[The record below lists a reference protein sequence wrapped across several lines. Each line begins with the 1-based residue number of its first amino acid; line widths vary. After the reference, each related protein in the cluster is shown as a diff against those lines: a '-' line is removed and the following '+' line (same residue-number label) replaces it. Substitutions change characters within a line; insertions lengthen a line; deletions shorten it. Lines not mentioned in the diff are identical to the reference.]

1 MQLQIQTSD
10 STNMNLIE
18 GFKYI
23 YDLARCSKCQSF
35 ILLKSTN
42 KLYGTNDDCSCLH
55 EIDVPF
61 IVNTDITFQND
72 PDTKNIVAKY
82 EDFFVPKEF
91 SWAIIPSTYWDM
103 YASGNL
109 QAVYYPER
117 NNFIIVD
124 RDTQFPIE
132 CIYMYQCRRINDFYK
147 IDFMSQLE
155 GFLYRQQFLGHLEVF
170 TNMEQNEAIRKAF
183 DSKKSAGRVLC
194 HLKTGFRD
202 VAFYFYKGLFS
213 LAKADTLDIE
223 IRFDIIQNA
232 AFMVTFKPKKKKNP
246 LKFNTYGTPF
256 SEKIHCMYRN
266 II

>member
-10 STNMNLIE
+10 STNMVLIE

-42 KLYGTNDDCSCLH
+42 KLYGTNDDCSCIH

-61 IVNTDITFQND
+61 IVNSDITFQCD
-72 PDTKNIVAKY
+72 PDTKEVVSKY
-82 EDFFVPKEF
+82 EDFFVAKEF
-91 SWAIIPSTYWDM
+91 DWAIIPSVYWNM
-103 YASGNL
+103 YSLGNL
-109 QAVYYPER
+109 QAVYYPDR
-117 NNFIIVD
+117 NRFIIVD
-124 RDTQFPIE
+124 RNTQFPIE
-132 CIYMYQCRRINDFYK
+132 CIYMYQCRKVNDFYK
-147 IDFMSQLE
+147 INFMSQLE
-155 GFLYRQQFLGHLEVF
+155 GFFNRQRFLGMPEVF
-170 TNMEQNEAIRKAF
+170 TSMEQDQFIRKAF
-183 DSKKSAGRVLC
+183 DSKKTAGRVLC
-194 HLKTGFRD
+194 CLKTNFRD
-202 VAFYFYKGLFS
+202 IAFYFYKGLFS

-223 IRFDIIQNA
+223 IRFDMSQTA
-232 AFMVTFKPKKKKNP
+232 AFMVTFRPKKKKNP